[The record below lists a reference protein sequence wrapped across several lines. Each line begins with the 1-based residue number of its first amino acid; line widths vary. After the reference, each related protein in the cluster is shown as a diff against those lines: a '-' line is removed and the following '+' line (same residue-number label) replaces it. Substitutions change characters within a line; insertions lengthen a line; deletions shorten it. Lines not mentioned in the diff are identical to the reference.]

1 MGLKTLTALNLRSS
15 SRERE
20 WECEKELSVRDAAE
34 LEWAK
39 CGDIN
44 RESAVDSKSE
54 FLSICYCRD
63 IGFRDNERG
72 KLTEDKVLGSL

>member
-1 MGLKTLTALNLRSS
+1 MDKSVLGAWQWQPWPGKESLQSLGLKTLKVLNLCSS
-15 SRERE
+15 SCERE
-20 WECEKELSVRDAAE
+20 WGCKKELSVRDATE

-54 FLSICYCRD
+54 FLSICY
-63 IGFRDNERG
+63 
-72 KLTEDKVLGSL
+72 